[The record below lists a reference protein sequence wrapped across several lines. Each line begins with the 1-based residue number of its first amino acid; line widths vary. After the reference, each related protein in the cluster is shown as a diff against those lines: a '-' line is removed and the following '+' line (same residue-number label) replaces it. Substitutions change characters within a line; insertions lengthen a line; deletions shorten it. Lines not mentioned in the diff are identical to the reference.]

1 MARLPRRSS
10 ITRLQQRLPARLR
23 LPWRAARFF
32 QGQSPQALVFNLTPR
47 DEWLAAYAAKVA
59 QDSSLGIP
67 QIGQDETILIDYGGP
82 NVAKPLHIG
91 HLRSAII
98 GEALKRIA
106 RACGYRVISDIHL
119 GDWGLQMRLG
129 DCGAFRPASRVA
141 LFRFR
146 FWAGERIGAAAR
158 SGYAQR
164 GVSFCKCP

>member
-32 QGQSPQALVFNLTPR
+32 PRAEPAGPGFLNLTPR

-67 QIGQDETILIDYGGP
+67 QIGQGETILIDYGGP

-119 GDWGLQMRLG
+119 GGG
-129 DCGAFRPASRVA
+129 GSRSA
-141 LFRFR
+141 
-146 FWAGERIGAAAR
+146 W
-158 SGYAQR
+158 
-164 GVSFCKCP
+164 